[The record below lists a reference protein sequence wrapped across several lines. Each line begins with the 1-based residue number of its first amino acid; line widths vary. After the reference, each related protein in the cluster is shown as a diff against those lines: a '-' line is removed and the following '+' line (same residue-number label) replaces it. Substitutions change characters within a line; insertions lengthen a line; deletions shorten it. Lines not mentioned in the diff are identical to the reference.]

1 MASSKVERN
10 QRIDGI
16 LAGLVALRGVV
27 SAAIVDKDGFVTHI
41 RRDFEVDTD
50 ALGAAVQV
58 LFASASRAAQQV
70 EQGETRLV
78 LCENKDG
85 LMIFAP
91 ISSAGFTLVVVA
103 DGAAM
108 LGALRF
114 EIKGSVPELDH
125 LFGA

>member
-1 MASSKVERN
+1 MAISKVERN

-27 SAAIVDKDGFVTHI
+27 SAAIVDADGFVTHI

-91 ISSAGFTLVVVA
+91 ISQGGFTLVVVA
-103 DGAAM
+103 DGGAM

>member
-1 MASSKVERN
+1 MAISKVERN

-27 SAAIVDKDGFVTHI
+27 SAAIVDRDGFVTHI

-70 EQGETRLV
+70 EQGDTRLV

-91 ISSAGFTLVVVA
+91 IAQAGFTLVVVA
-103 DGAAM
+103 DGSAM

-114 EIKGSVPELDH
+114 EIKGSVPELDT